1 MTQVYI
7 CQEKNDQRLVL
18 EKKYGQNIPN
28 SPQFLDLH
36 LTCCTKVKRSMRL
49 KLHWKLPK
57 WSKSFG
63 FVVWCQLSVF
73 LKAVLSTNW
82 PFRSRGRH
90 KLKSGK
96 GGAPLLSFSLCTTFS
111 SCWWIPKTFVVIWE
125 LIKTQLSFQKKMLFF
140 FLIYFTFEQQK
151 HLCQKSGNSCHQ
163 REMLCK
169 PFITGWIPEAEA
181 IHPKVRSL
189 AIAPVSHILEHLQP
203 SVSHQSHGQ
212 TPTPFLPPGWTHME
226 TF

>member
-1 MTQVYI
+1 MTQVFAKK
-7 CQEKNDQRLVL
+7 KNDQRLVL

-73 LKAVLSTNW
+73 FKAVLSTNW
-82 PFRSRGRH
+82 PFRSRSPY

-111 SCWWIPKTFVVIWE
+111 SCWWFQKTFVVI
-125 LIKTQLSFQKKMLFF
+125 LRAYKNPALFSKKNAVIFPYLQ
-140 FLIYFTFEQQK
+140 YFAFEQQK
-151 HLCQKSGNSCHQ
+151 QQHLCHCCDFF
-163 REMLCK
+163 L
-169 PFITGWIPEAEA
+169 A
-181 IHPKVRSL
+181 KVRKL
-189 AIAPVSHILEHLQP
+189 LP
-203 SVSHQSHGQ
+203 STGNAKNLS
-212 TPTPFLPPGWTHME
+212 
-226 TF
+226 